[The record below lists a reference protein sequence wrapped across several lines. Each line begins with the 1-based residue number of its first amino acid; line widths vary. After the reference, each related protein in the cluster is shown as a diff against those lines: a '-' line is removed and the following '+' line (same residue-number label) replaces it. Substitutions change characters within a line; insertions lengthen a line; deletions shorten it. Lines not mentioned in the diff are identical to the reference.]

1 MTRILAL
8 FRVHYFLLAQAP
20 DRFKAG
26 AKKGGL
32 TENDSLNVKQIL
44 LLNSTS
50 SVEALTKRKKETI

>member
-8 FRVHYFLLAQAP
+8 FRIHYFLLAQAP
-20 DRFKAG
+20 GRFKAG
-26 AKKGGL
+26 AKKEG
-32 TENDSLNVKQIL
+32 NNSLNVKQIL

>member
-8 FRVHYFLLAQAP
+8 FRVHYFLLAQVP
-20 DRFKAG
+20 GRFKAG
-26 AKKGGL
+26 AKREG
-32 TENDSLNVKQIL
+32 NNSLNVKQIL

>member
-20 DRFKAG
+20 GRFKAE
-26 AKKGGL
+26 AKKVG
-32 TENDSLNVKQIL
+32 NDSLNVKQIL